1 MKNRISLTYK
11 GLNRYRKLFQISVLL
26 FFVAVPFLLL
36 VNSRCIIGNLYSI
49 RIFGL
54 DIADPTMVLQTILL
68 SKEFYLPL
76 IVMALIPLIL
86 AAIFGRVFCSWM
98 CPYNSLLELGESKTL
113 IKILRKIG
121 LRKRQKANNKNPKAA
136 YYYIATIFFFI
147 IAVIIG
153 FPLIGFLSFPGII
166 SSQMAAVILGTGIGL
181 EIILFIFV
189 FMIEFLTGKR
199 FWCKY
204 MCPVGVVLSLT
215 RNKKTLRVVHDPDKC
230 VRNESSGPC
239 SLSCPL
245 NLEPKEISAYPYCF
259 NCGRCVKACEQTGNK
274 ALSLN
279 FGNKK
284 IISVENK

>member
-1 MKNRISLTYK
+1 MKNRKLLTYK

-36 VNSRCIIGNLYSI
+36 VDSRCIIGNLYSI

-54 DIADPTMVLQTILL
+54 DIADPTMVLQTVLL

-76 IVMALIPLIL
+76 IVMTIIPLIL

-113 IKILRKIG
+113 IKTLRKIG
-121 LRKRQKANNKNPKAA
+121 LRKKQKVTNKNPKAV

-166 SSQMAAVILGTGIGL
+166 SSQMAAVILGAGIGL
-181 EIILFIFV
+181 EITLFIFV
-189 FMIEFLTGKR
+189 FLIEFLTGKR

-204 MCPVGVVLSLT
+204 MCPVGVVLSLV
-215 RNKKTLRVVHDPDKC
+215 RNKKTLRVVHDLEKC
-230 VRNESSGPC
+230 DCKGTGDPC
-239 SLSCPL
+239 SSSCPL
-245 NLEPKEISAYPYCF
+245 NLDPKEINAYPYCF
-259 NCGRCVKACEQTGNK
+259 NCGRCVKTCEQTGNK
-274 ALSLN
+274 ALSLK
-279 FGNKK
+279 FGHKK
-284 IISVENK
+284 